1 MVAFPRELLPKA
13 AWSPPRLSGWAL
25 NSVGGDYWT
34 RNLAAP
40 PGVDWSQPIWATR
53 IVALSL
59 PAWGSGGTAKWY
71 FGDGRWGRVTEPAFA
86 FALLAEMPL
95 LPIVYMGGPGQNGF
109 TVRELRL
116 IPTYH
121 RDDTVVA
128 TFNSLAAKWGAT
140 V

>member
-1 MVAFPRELLPKA
+1 MVAFSRELLPAA
-13 AWSPPRLSGWAL
+13 AWSQPRLSEFAL
-25 NSVGGDYWT
+25 NNVSGTYST
-34 RNLAAP
+34 RNLGASPDASRS
-40 PGVDWSQPIWATR
+40 GQR
-53 IVALSL
+53 ALSL
-59 PAWGSGGTAKWY
+59 PAWGSGETAKWY
-71 FGDGRWGRVTEPAFA
+71 FGNGRWGRVTEPAFA
-86 FALLAEMPL
+86 FALPTEMAQVPR
-95 LPIVYMGGPGQNGF
+95 VYMGGPGQNGF